1 MKQRICLLL
10 VLIFALSTASIA
22 ETNGTT
28 SEFGLKGFAW
38 GDSMEKV
45 KEVEG
50 TNIASSG
57 KKDDSDVSYIVYETM
72 VAGHKMHLK
81 YSFNNEGMCEVR
93 YISAEQHSDNS
104 LYLDDYAAFKDIL
117 KKQYGYTIFQFENW
131 KDESKKSSYANRK
144 GDAVSRGYLTYSM
157 TWFEDDSFVFL
168 EMSAENG
175 QISVFVTYFH

>member
-10 VLIFALSTASIA
+10 VLIVALSTASIA
-22 ETNGTT
+22 ETNGAA

-81 YSFNNEGMCEVR
+81 YSFNNEGCAKCNIYQQNGTVIIRCILMTMQRSRIFLKSNTATQYSNLRTGKTNQRNPLMQTEKAML
-93 YISAEQHSDNS
+93 SA
-104 LYLDDYAAFKDIL
+104 
-117 KKQYGYTIFQFENW
+117 
-131 KDESKKSSYANRK
+131 
-144 GDAVSRGYLTYSM
+144 AV
-157 TWFEDDSFVFL
+157 
-168 EMSAENG
+168 
-175 QISVFVTYFH
+175 I